1 VHNKKHYYWSE
12 KDLRERTF
20 IFFTEQ
26 VASPVTAEFY
36 VRNEEA
42 FFKLIHNTYDESKH
56 SESSN
61 MA

>member
-1 VHNKKHYYWSE
+1 MHNKKHYYWSE